1 MKTIELSGQMRA
13 ASGKKECKALKNAGR
28 IPCIIYGNGEN
39 VHFSVC
45 SKEVKTIIYT
55 PNSYI
60 IHLNIDGKQETV
72 VMREV
77 QYHPVY
83 EQILHIDFYR
93 VTAGKPV
100 IIDVPVKLVGN
111 SEGVKQGG
119 KLVLMKRKVKVSA
132 LSENLPDFIEVD
144 TTPMAL
150 GSSYFVGD
158 IKSDKFTILTPASA
172 SLCAV
177 NITRAARGAAA
188 AAAAATPAKKKK

>member
-1 MKTIELSGQMRA
+1 MQKIELSGTLRA
-13 ASGKKECKALKNAGR
+13 ASGKTEISTLKKEGR
-28 IPCIIYGNGEN
+28 IPCVIYGGGEN
-39 VHFSVC
+39 VHFSIC
-45 SKEVKTIIYT
+45 AKEVKSIIYT

-60 IHLNIDGKQETV
+60 IHLNIDGKQEIV

-77 QYHPVY
+77 QFHPVY

-93 VTAGKPV
+93 ITPGKPV
-100 IIDVPVKLVGN
+100 TIDVPVKLVGN

-119 KLVLMKRKVKVSA
+119 KLVLMKRKIRVSG
-132 LSENLPDFIEVD
+132 LEENLPDFIEID

-158 IKSDKFTILTPASA
+158 IKSDKFTILTPATA

-177 NITRAARGAAA
+177 NMTRAARGAAA
-188 AAAAATPAKKKK
+188 AAAAATPKKKK